1 MGCQSRSTSTACPA
15 AEEEHS
21 DPEERQGHPCR
32 GTQDKLRIRTMLVRQ
47 GAAGE
52 QPVAKEQQRRRQ
64 QQLQVHH
71 NHRESHSHSRRHR
84 HHHGP
89 VQPMEAHCRGRGSR
103 SRHGGRGLVAAREP
117 RHWAEVRAAM
127 ASRRGHH
134 NLDRGQPRSDEG
146 HGRLRRARHQTIL
159 A

>member
-1 MGCQSRSTSTACPA
+1 
-15 AEEEHS
+15 
-21 DPEERQGHPCR
+21 
-32 GTQDKLRIRTMLVRQ
+32 MLVRQ

-52 QPVAKEQQRRRQ
+52 QPVAKEQQRRQ

-71 NHRESHSHSRRHR
+71 NHRESHSHSRRRRRHR
-84 HHHGP
+84 RRGP
-89 VQPMEAHCRGRGSR
+89 VQPMEVRCRGRGSR
-103 SRHGGRGLVAAREP
+103 SRHGDRGLAAAREP
-117 RHWAEVRAAM
+117 RHWEEVRAAM

-134 NLDRGQPRSDEG
+134 NFDRGQPRSGEG